1 VPSIGISQI
10 IKLSNSFNPKW
21 QNNYLLSSLAG
32 NSILRIKFSENFDKI
47 IFYETIYIGERIR
60 DIIYEEENNLIL
72 LILEETASLGVLF
85 NK

>member
-1 VPSIGISQI
+1 MLI
-10 IKLSNSFNPKW
+10 INVS
-21 QNNYLLSSLAG
+21 A
-32 NSILRIKFSENFDKI
+32 IIESENIDKI